1 MSALIALGVYVCV
14 LDVCRFN
21 LADPAV
27 MSTLFPI
34 LEGGKSIRIPGTSKD
49 IVATEGFRFFATQN
63 DAM

>member
-1 MSALIALGVYVCV
+1 MLACAHWFVFR
-14 LDVCRFN
+14 RFN

-34 LEGGKSIRIPGTSKD
+34 LEGGKTIRIPGTATD
-49 IVATEGFRFFATQN
+49 IVAAEGFRFFATQN